1 MIFRMIGYLW
11 GDLSPAEVRKF
22 SVLAGIFFLLIGAYW
37 LLRTQKDA
45 VFDSIV
51 GLSYQPR
58 AKILSW
64 VVSIGLV
71 LIYSKLVDVLGK
83 KNLLLL
89 LSAVF
94 GSSFLAIACCLAF
107 APFGFADPVASP
119 TRIFGWVIY
128 ILIECLGSLMVG
140 LFWAFVTSTTSASSA
155 KKGYPLVIAGSQCGS
170 LLGSCCSYE
179 TQWFG
184 NAFLFGASALALSLI
199 FPMVL
204 LYLRVIPVDDLLPKA
219 VKSDKPKT
227 GVLEGLKILLTRPYV
242 GAILVVSTVYE
253 VITTIL
259 EFEMKLVAREIYVT
273 REAFASFNG
282 MYGMMVNGLALTFA
296 LVGTSFLMRRF
307 GLRFCL
313 LLFPIISTFFIVGV
327 YAMPVLYMLLAAC
340 IATKG
345 LSYAL
350 NNPAKEMMYIPT
362 TQDIR
367 FKAKGWIDQ
376 FGGRSSKGLGALVN
390 DAFKSSISELVAYG
404 SYISFGLIIVW
415 LVSAAYVG
423 TMFNKLTEENKVVE

>member
-1 MIFRMIGYLW
+1 MIFRMVGYLW
-11 GDLSPAEVRKF
+11 GDLSPAEIRKF
-22 SVLAGIFFLLIGAYW
+22 SVLSGIFFLLIGAYW

-45 VFDSIV
+45 VFDAIV
-51 GLSYQPR
+51 GLQYQPR
-58 AKILSW
+58 AKMISW
-64 VVSIGLV
+64 GASIVLV
-71 LIYSKLVDVLGK
+71 LVYSKLVDMLGK
-83 KNLLLL
+83 KNLLLV
-89 LSAVF
+89 LSAAF
-94 GSSFLAIACCLAF
+94 GGSFLVIAYCLSF
-107 APFGFADPVASP
+107 ASFGFADSIPGP
-119 TRIFGWVIY
+119 HRLFGWIIY
-128 ILIECLGSLMVG
+128 VLIESLGSLMVG
-140 LFWAFVTSTTSASSA
+140 LFWAFVTSTTSAGSA

-170 LLGSCCSYE
+170 LLGSFCSYK
-179 TQWFG
+179 THWFG
-184 NAFLFGASALALSLI
+184 NAFLFGASAVALGLI

-204 LYLRVIPVDDLLPKA
+204 LYLRIIPADDLMPQS

-242 GAILVVSTVYE
+242 GAILIVSTIYE

-259 EFEMKLVAREIYVT
+259 EFEMKLVAREIYTT

-282 MYGMMVNGLALTFA
+282 MYGMMVNTLALTFA

-313 LLFPIISTFFIVGV
+313 LLFPLISSVFVIGV
-327 YAMPVLYMLLAAC
+327 YGMPVLSMLLAAC

-376 FGGRSSKGLGALVN
+376 FGGRSSKGAGAFINDTFKTSITDLV
-390 DAFKSSISELVAYG
+390 DYG
-404 SYISFGLIIVW
+404 SYISFGLIIIW
-415 LVSAAYVG
+415 LLAAAYVG
-423 TMFNKLTEENKVVE
+423 TTFNRLTEENKVVE